1 MFNHKN
7 TPSSFLRKKDGSQGS
22 HHSHHSHLSLFL
34 SKESEGAERENIKGD
49 VDGGRRS
56 SISLK
61 SEDQRRETPKEEL
74 NVEEPEVGCDGGREE
89 GCGYKTVSVS
99 TRWSWEDIF
108 TTTNTTHNQGTTL
121 YRVSKKW
128 KKKKTRP

>member
-22 HHSHHSHLSLFL
+22 HHSHLSLFL
-34 SKESEGAERENIKGD
+34 SKESEGAERENIRGD

-56 SISLK
+56 STSLR
-61 SEDQRRETPKEEL
+61 SEDQRRETSKEL
-74 NVEEPEVGCDGGREE
+74 NVEEPEVGCDGSGEE

-99 TRWSWEDIF
+99 TRWSWEDIRTQPEAMRRAAF
-108 TTTNTTHNQGTTL
+108 
-121 YRVSKKW
+121 
-128 KKKKTRP
+128 